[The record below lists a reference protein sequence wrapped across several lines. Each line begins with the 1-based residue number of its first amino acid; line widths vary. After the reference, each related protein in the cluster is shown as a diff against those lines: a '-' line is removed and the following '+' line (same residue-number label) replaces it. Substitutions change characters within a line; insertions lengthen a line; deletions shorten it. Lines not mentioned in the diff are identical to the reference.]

1 MTTNNITIFF
11 ILFFLTRFDLYKVQ
25 KTGQNHNYMTVQLAY
40 FQESWPLNRAVVRL
54 RDSTLNWNTKK
65 GYAKN
70 REKRSGNPGEK
81 QIKAFQRRMRLRA
94 SGNLSKTKSS
104 DNHIDYQSF
113 IRDPSGARTQDPN
126 IKSVVL
132 YQLS

>member
-1 MTTNNITIFF
+1 M
-11 ILFFLTRFDLYKVQ
+11 Q
-25 KTGQNHNYMTVQLAY
+25 KNG
-40 FQESWPLNRAVVRL
+40 R
-54 RDSTLNWNTKK
+54 
-65 GYAKN
+65 
-70 REKRSGNPGEK
+70 KRSGKPEEEP
-81 QIKAFQRRMRLRA
+81 IKAFQRRMFHRT